1 MENNSFKPIIWKNWP
16 VLGPTSLLIFL
27 FFYLLMPS
35 TILKHSSLH
44 EESGYL
50 EKKANLEA
58 DVRALKEIKEN
69 AVCSGDQLVIP
80 KDNKDA
86 LLPPINLDT
95 LVNKLEKSVVLI
107 LVDFDNTG
115 MFAWGTGF
123 FVSPS
128 LILTNGHV
136 VSGEGENPSAVYI
149 VNKFLGIKQVEVQN
163 VKFDDDFSE
172 DFAVLSLGENL
183 GTPLP
188 LKKIR
193 NPDSLKLV
201 QVYSAGFPG
210 SVVESDENFLNLIN
224 TDKVSVPDL
233 VVTDGTISSY
243 QKFFGAVSA
252 FVHTAQISQGNS
264 GGPLVNRCGQVLG
277 VNTFLISEDDGIRN
291 FSLTSTEVLNY
302 LNRLGISP
310 NIAATECD

>member
-1 MENNSFKPIIWKNWP
+1 MEKNGLKNTIRYSWFI
-16 VLGPTSLLIFL
+16 LGPTIFLIFL
-27 FFYLLMPS
+27 LFYLLMPDA
-35 TILKHSSLH
+35 ILKQSSLDAEH
-44 EESGYL
+44 FLL

-58 DVRALKEIKEN
+58 DVRALREVKEK

-80 KDNKDA
+80 KNNKDA
-86 LLPPINLDT
+86 LLPPNKLDT
-95 LVNKLEKSVVLI
+95 LVHKLEESVVLI
-107 LVDFDNTG
+107 LVYFEKNG
-115 MFAWGTGF
+115 MLAMGSGF

-136 VSGEGENPSAVYI
+136 VSGEGKKPSAVYI
-149 VNKFLGIKQVEVQN
+149 VNKFLGIRPVEVQN

-172 DFAVLSLGENL
+172 DFAVLSLGENV

-188 LKKIR
+188 LKKIQDP
-193 NPDSLKLV
+193 NNLKLV
-201 QVYSAGFPG
+201 QVYSAGFPA
-210 SVVESDENFLNLIN
+210 SVVESDEKFLDLIN
-224 TDKVSVPDL
+224 SDDVSVPDL

-277 VNTFLISEDDGIRN
+277 INTFLISEDDGIRN
-291 FSLTSTEVLNY
+291 FSLTSSEILNY
-302 LNRLGISP
+302 LSRLGINP
-310 NIAATECD
+310 NVAAAECD